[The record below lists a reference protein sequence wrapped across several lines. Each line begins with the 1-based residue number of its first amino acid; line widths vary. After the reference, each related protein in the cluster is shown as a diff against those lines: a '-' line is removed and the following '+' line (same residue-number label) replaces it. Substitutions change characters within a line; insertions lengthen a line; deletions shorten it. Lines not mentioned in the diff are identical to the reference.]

1 MCRWLSA
8 GSGGRSS
15 SRRRPTRSSASSTCQ
30 YTAEP
35 GFYGSM
41 TTTGDNCFGV
51 LLRIGNLY
59 QCGIGPLGFYQPN
72 GYVYTDPYGR
82 VYTMGTDGSLQTL
95 KDLNGN
101 MLTVTANGISS
112 TNGLNVPFVRDAS
125 GRITRIT
132 DTLGNHYTYAYDA
145 SGNLSSFTLPGIA
158 TSAMYQYDTTH
169 LLTASIDPAGNST
182 S

>member
-101 MLTVTANGISS
+101 MLTVTAAGISS
-112 TNGLNVPFVRDAS
+112 TNGLNVPFVRDTS

-132 DTLGNHYTYAYDA
+132 DTLGHQYNYSYDA
-145 SGNLSSFTLPGIA
+145 SGNLASVAYPGIA
-158 TSAMYQYDTTH
+158 IPEQYTYDATH
-169 LLTASIDPAGNST
+169 LLTSETDRRGNP
-182 S
+182 